1 MLLRSPHS
9 GARRRGVSLVLV
21 TVSIVAVLSVLAL
34 SLEGGLLLSERRHA
48 QATADAASMAA
59 AADFYWNWYTNF
71 GTDPG
76 GTAYNSAMY
85 TASQDGYTNDGVNT
99 KVTVNIPP
107 KSGPYTGTAAY
118 AEVIVEYYHTQI
130 GRAHV

>member
-1 MLLRSPHS
+1 MLLRSPQS

-71 GTDPG
+71 GTDPA
-76 GTAYNSAMY
+76 GTRPAR
-85 TASQDGYTNDGVNT
+85 
-99 KVTVNIPP
+99 
-107 KSGPYTGTAAY
+107 TGTRTMALTPRSRSTSRRRAALTP
-118 AEVIVEYYHTQI
+118 ARRRT
-130 GRAHV
+130 RK